1 MAVKSK
7 EMSASAMKVVIRKHL
22 VCVSLTVKIGAG
34 RSAGARGN
42 QKAGLVLFQR
52 EAPVCGSDKAVSPDL
67 VVCTDSGH
75 SAHSSFLKR
84 PASPPSRGLLE
95 RQPWEG
101 PAGPEAAARHRKKPR
116 LWVPPTRSP
125 QTYAGPISG
134 NCLSSCLSCPTISA
148 ASRGRSLFSWGL
160 CALSHRCGLLTVNPP
175 WVWDHVLLGT
185 IPIAGVS
192 FAMLYLSSVSLTYKP
207 QCPSDLWVPKAA
219 ATGLNVSF
227 SPSKLLS
234 LALSLDLTCPPRAAW
249 WKPPV
254 VPALRFF
261 LLPSPRRT
269 FQPF

>member
-148 ASRGRSLFSWGL
+148 ASRGRSLFS
-160 CALSHRCGLLTVNPP
+160 
-175 WVWDHVLLGT
+175 
-185 IPIAGVS
+185 
-192 FAMLYLSSVSLTYKP
+192 
-207 QCPSDLWVPKAA
+207 
-219 ATGLNVSF
+219 
-227 SPSKLLS
+227 
-234 LALSLDLTCPPRAAW
+234 
-249 WKPPV
+249 
-254 VPALRFF
+254 
-261 LLPSPRRT
+261 
-269 FQPF
+269 